1 MLKKIGYFILV
12 IVLLLAVLSFI
23 FIQKNK
29 PVYKGSV
36 RLENLEEEVSV
47 YFDTYGVPHIFADN
61 EKDAFTALGYVHAQD
76 RLWQMELIRRIA
88 AGRLSEVFGEKL
100 IKTDKLFRGMGLEST
115 ATEMIQ
121 LTDSTSQDFLLAQ
134 GYLNGINRYIDE
146 GKTPIEFSL
155 IGLEKEHYSLK
166 DIYNVFGYMAF
177 SFAQAHKTDPL
188 LSDLREVLG
197 TKYLLDLDL
206 DISPRST
213 LIKNSRGLKR
223 MASNMGN
230 SINNIMDSIPVPPF
244 IGSNSWVIG
253 PQKTKNAKV
262 IFANDPHMGFSQPSV
277 WYQAHLITPEW
288 EMYGFHL
295 ALSPFPLLGHN
306 YDFAYGLTMFEND
319 DLDFFFED
327 DEQQYKIREET
338 IKVKD
343 GDDVVFE
350 VKNGSHGP
358 LMNELMEGMEDERKI
373 SMDWIYVKKPSDLL
387 EISYDMSHASS
398 LVEFRDAVSKGN
410 APGINMMYGDAKGN
424 IAWFAVGQLY
434 EREEGVHSKFILD
447 GANQIDDKI
456 TYLDFEQ
463 NPQAINPS
471 WHYVYSANNQPE
483 EVNGKLYPGYYLPE
497 DRAKRIVDLIES
509 NDAFTGIQVEEMIND
524 VQSSVNP
531 GLIKIILDNIS
542 KVNLTEREKEAIEI
556 LKLWNGDYK
565 KDLAAPTIYFK
576 FIYLFL
582 ENTFSDE
589 MGEERFEQFLQTHLY
604 KRQIA
609 KQLRMNKSVWWDD
622 IKTKEVKE
630 LKDEI
635 ITRSF
640 HEAINDLEEQF
651 GNDIDDWLWSSAS
664 KALHRHAFDQSAT
677 LKGFFNV
684 GPFETDGAIE
694 VINNQLFKLNGKG
707 LYEITAGPS
716 TRRVID
722 FSDIENAKAILPTG
736 QSGNVFS
743 KHYKDQA
750 EKYLKGEFVK
760 MMLNKE
766 EIKASEDILILLPLK
781 KDSMN

>member
-1 MLKKIGYFILV
+1 
-12 IVLLLAVLSFI
+12 
-23 FIQKNK
+23 
-29 PVYKGSV
+29 
-36 RLENLEEEVSV
+36 
-47 YFDTYGVPHIFADN
+47 
-61 EKDAFTALGYVHAQD
+61 
-76 RLWQMELIRRIA
+76 
-88 AGRLSEVFGEKL
+88 
-100 IKTDKLFRGMGLEST
+100 
-115 ATEMIQ
+115 
-121 LTDSTSQDFLLAQ
+121 
-134 GYLNGINRYIDE
+134 
-146 GKTPIEFSL
+146 
-155 IGLEKEHYSLK
+155 
-166 DIYNVFGYMAF
+166 
-177 SFAQAHKTDPL
+177 
-188 LSDLREVLG
+188 
-197 TKYLLDLDL
+197 
-206 DISPRST
+206 
-213 LIKNSRGLKR
+213 
-223 MASNMGN
+223 
-230 SINNIMDSIPVPPF
+230 
-244 IGSNSWVIG
+244 
-253 PQKTKNAKV
+253 
-262 IFANDPHMGFSQPSV
+262 
-277 WYQAHLITPEW
+277 
-288 EMYGFHL
+288 
-295 ALSPFPLLGHN
+295 
-306 YDFAYGLTMFEND
+306 
-319 DLDFFFED
+319 
-327 DEQQYKIREET
+327 
-338 IKVKD
+338 
-343 GDDVVFE
+343 
-350 VKNGSHGP
+350 
-358 LMNELMEGMEDERKI
+358 
-373 SMDWIYVKKPSDLL
+373 
-387 EISYDMSHASS
+387 
-398 LVEFRDAVSKGN
+398 
-410 APGINMMYGDAKGN
+410 
-424 IAWFAVGQLY
+424 
-434 EREEGVHSKFILD
+434 
-447 GANQIDDKI
+447 
-456 TYLDFEQ
+456 
-463 NPQAINPS
+463 
-471 WHYVYSANNQPE
+471 
-483 EVNGKLYPGYYLPE
+483 LYPGYYLPE